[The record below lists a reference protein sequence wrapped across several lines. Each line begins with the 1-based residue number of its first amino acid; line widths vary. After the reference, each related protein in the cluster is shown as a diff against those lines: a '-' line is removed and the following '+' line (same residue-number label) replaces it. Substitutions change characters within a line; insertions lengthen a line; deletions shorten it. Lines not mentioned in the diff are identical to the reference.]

1 MSYQHQKHFSTEGLD
16 IITDSMLKLPQFFNQ
31 NQEKHTSDGIVA
43 SAQSNFKTPN
53 EWKMSDF
60 SPLWY
65 YEIGIGIK
73 VIYYWVLTTKLLE
86 ES

>member
-53 EWKMSDF
+53 E
-60 SPLWY
+60 
-65 YEIGIGIK
+65 
-73 VIYYWVLTTKLLE
+73 
-86 ES
+86 